1 MEKAKSNE
9 RAARKVERVLQPKTF
24 ELYDI
29 VNDPYEIKDLS
40 NLPENK
46 KKIATL
52 RAKLKKLMTDCG
64 ESTKPPLETA
74 PKTKKDKG
82 KRRKIQKTSN

>member
-1 MEKAKSNE
+1 MEKAQNNE
-9 RAARKVERVLQPKTF
+9 RVARKVNHILQPKAF

-64 ESTKPPLETA
+64 ESTTPPLETA
-74 PKTKKDKG
+74 SKSKKDKG
-82 KRRKIQKTSN
+82 NRRKIQKISK

>member
-1 MEKAKSNE
+1 M
-9 RAARKVERVLQPKTF
+9 ARKVNHILQPKAF
-24 ELYDI
+24 ELYNI

-46 KKIATL
+46 KRIVTL
-52 RAKLKKLMTDCG
+52 KAKLKKLMTDCG
-64 ESTKPPLETA
+64 ESITPPLETA

-82 KRRKIQKTSN
+82 KRRKIQKTSK